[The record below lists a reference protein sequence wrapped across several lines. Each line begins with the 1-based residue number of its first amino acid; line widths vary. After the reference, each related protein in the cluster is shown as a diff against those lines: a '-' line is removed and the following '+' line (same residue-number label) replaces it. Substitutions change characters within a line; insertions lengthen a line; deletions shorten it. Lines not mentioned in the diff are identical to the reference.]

1 MSPAK
6 IKGKDKLPPVRI
18 DLHTH
23 SNESDGTETPL
34 ELLEAAT
41 RANLDL
47 IALTDHD
54 SIAGWY
60 QIQEQ
65 APTSIEVALG
75 AEISCQTLDALSV
88 HMLGFL
94 FDPED
99 KALIDS
105 MNETRTNRITRMER
119 IVGRLQEAGIEI
131 TVDDVYAETSE
142 GATVGRPHLADA
154 MIRKGIVSDRSEAF
168 DRYLHNRSKYYIP
181 DASPTPEAAI
191 SLIKN
196 AGGVA
201 IIAHPFAS
209 LRGRIISSD
218 YLESLIGAGLDGIEI
233 HHRDHND
240 GEREQLT
247 ALARRYSL
255 LVTGG
260 SDYHGTGKVNRLGE
274 NLTEISQWEKIK
286 ERAAKGGR

>member
-1 MSPAK
+1 M
-6 IKGKDKLPPVRI
+6 RI

-34 ELLEAAT
+34 ELLDSAIKAG
-41 RANLDL
+41 LDL
-47 IALTDHD
+47 FALTDHD
-54 SIAGWY
+54 SIAGWQ
-60 QIQEQ
+60 QIKDK
-65 APTSIEVALG
+65 APASIEIALG
-75 AEISCQTLDALSV
+75 AEVSCQTLEALSV
-88 HMLGFL
+88 HMLGYL
-94 FDPED
+94 FNPDD

-119 IVGRLQEAGIEI
+119 IVARLQEAGMDI
-131 TVDDVYAETSE
+131 TVDDVYAETIE

-154 MIRKGIVSDRSEAF
+154 MIRKGIVADRSEAF
-168 DRYLHNRSKYYIP
+168 ETYLHNRSKYYIP

-191 SLIKN
+191 TLIKN

-209 LRGRIISSD
+209 LRGRIISAQ

-233 HHRDHND
+233 NHRDHND
-240 GEREQLT
+240 GEREELSH
-247 ALARRYSL
+247 LAKRYGL

-274 NLTEISQWEKIK
+274 NLTDLSQWEKIK
-286 ERAAKGGR
+286 ERAGSLK

>member
-1 MSPAK
+1 M
-6 IKGKDKLPPVRI
+6 RI

-34 ELLEAAT
+34 ELLDSAIKAG
-41 RANLDL
+41 LDL
-47 IALTDHD
+47 FALTDHD
-54 SIAGWY
+54 SIAGWQ
-60 QIQEQ
+60 QIKNK
-65 APTSIEVALG
+65 APASIEIALG
-75 AEISCQTLDALSV
+75 AEVSCQTLEALSV
-88 HMLGFL
+88 HMLGYL
-94 FDPED
+94 FNPED

-119 IVGRLQEAGIEI
+119 IVARLQEAGMDI
-131 TVDDVYAETSE
+131 TVEDVYAETIE

-154 MIRKGIVSDRSEAF
+154 MIRKGIVADRTEAF
-168 DRYLHNRSKYYIP
+168 ETYLHNRSKYYIP

-191 SLIKN
+191 TLIKN

-209 LRGRIISSD
+209 LRGRIISAQ

-233 HHRDHND
+233 NHRDHND
-240 GEREQLT
+240 GEREELSH
-247 ALARRYSL
+247 LAKRYGL

-274 NLTEISQWEKIK
+274 NLTDLSQWEKIK
-286 ERAAKGGR
+286 ERAGSSK

>member
-1 MSPAK
+1 M
-6 IKGKDKLPPVRI
+6 RI

-34 ELLEAAT
+34 ELLDSAIKAD
-41 RANLDL
+41 LDL
-47 IALTDHD
+47 FALTDHD
-54 SIAGWY
+54 SIAGWH
-60 QIQEQ
+60 QIKDK
-65 APTSIEVALG
+65 APDSIEIGLG
-75 AEISCQTLDALSV
+75 AEVSCQTLEALSV
-88 HMLGFL
+88 HMLGYL
-94 FDPED
+94 FNPDD

-119 IVGRLQEAGIEI
+119 IVARLQEAGMDI
-131 TVDDVYAETSE
+131 TVEDVYAETIE

-154 MIRKGIVSDRSEAF
+154 MIRKGIVADRSEAF
-168 DRYLHNRSKYYIP
+168 ETYLHNRSKYYIP

-191 SLIKN
+191 TLIKN

-209 LRGRIISSD
+209 LRGRIISAQ

-233 HHRDHND
+233 NHRDHND
-240 GEREQLT
+240 GEREELSR
-247 ALARRYSL
+247 LAKRYGL

-274 NLTEISQWEKIK
+274 NLTDLSQWEKIK
-286 ERAAKGGR
+286 ERAGSLK